1 MPLLLLSWAR
11 RVLSVSARNGY
22 IEAVDLLSAGDW
34 AFALYPIM
42 AAAVALDAAIPPIPS
57 EAMVIAAGS
66 LSARGDVILPLVLTA
81 AVLGSVLG
89 DLLVYSLFKRRLTH
103 VLDRFQWGRMVHK
116 GIRKAA
122 ARGGRSSTAAAMV
135 AGRFIPAGRTATMAA
150 AGIADV
156 STPRVLRASAL
167 GSVIWACWMVGLG
180 YLTGRNTSLPF
191 WANSLIG
198 VGVGLAIGVL
208 MAGII
213 ALRRRQWQSR
223 RSVEPTDTPAAE
235 PDDVA
240 GP

>member
-1 MPLLLLSWAR
+1 MVP
-11 RVLSVSARNGY
+11 VSARNGY
-22 IEAVDLLSAGDW
+22 IEAVDLLSAGNW

-66 LSARGDVILPLVLTA
+66 LSARGDVILPLALTA
-81 AVLGSVLG
+81 AALGSILG

-103 VLDRFQWGRMVHK
+103 VLDRFHWGRMVHK

-156 STPRVLRASAL
+156 STLRMLRASAL

-180 YLTGRNTSLPF
+180 YLTGRNSSLPF

-213 ALRRRQWQSR
+213 ALRRRQWKSR
-223 RSVEPTDTPAAE
+223 RAVGPTDTSAAE

>member
-1 MPLLLLSWAR
+1 M
-11 RVLSVSARNGY
+11 
-22 IEAVDLLSAGDW
+22 DLLSAGDW

-66 LSARGDVILPLVLTA
+66 LSARGDAILPLALAA
-81 AVLGSVLG
+81 AVLGSILG

-122 ARGGRSSTAAAMV
+122 AKGGRSSTAAAMV

-150 AGIADV
+150 AGIANV
-156 STPRVLRASAL
+156 STLRVCRASAL

-208 MAGII
+208 MAGMI
-213 ALRRRQWQSR
+213 ALRRRQWKYR
-223 RSVEPTDTPAAE
+223 RAVGPMDTSAAE

-240 GP
+240 GPSQSEPGS